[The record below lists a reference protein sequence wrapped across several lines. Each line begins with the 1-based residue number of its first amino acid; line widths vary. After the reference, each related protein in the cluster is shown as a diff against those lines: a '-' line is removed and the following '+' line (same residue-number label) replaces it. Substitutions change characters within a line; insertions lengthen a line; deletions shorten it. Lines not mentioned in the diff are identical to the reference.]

1 MEAALAREAMAKT
14 FPARTEQ
21 AQKPILASQRDKSEK
36 SQREL
41 SEAQDKF
48 DVAEDKSKEV
58 GPAYQAYGQAPNV
71 DDTRGRY
78 LHDDQVLTSQDMT
91 IMSGRGLN
99 ITGLMTQKLK
109 KSKKGSE
116 VAERL
121 DTDAADDDEE
131 FDIMAIQ
138 KHHENT
144 TKND

>member
-1 MEAALAREAMAKT
+1 MA
-14 FPARTEQ
+14 
-21 AQKPILASQRDKSEK
+21 
-36 SQREL
+36 
-41 SEAQDKF
+41 
-48 DVAEDKSKEV
+48 
-58 GPAYQAYGQAPNV
+58 PAYQAYGQAPNV

-109 KSKKGSE
+109 KSMRSKKGSE
-116 VAERL
+116 AAERL